1 MSYGAST
8 AELKSAPADTERDS
22 QIHAQTGPEPMA
34 YLRLDTGEVIGV
46 PASDATYL
54 NNEFDKWNRLIYEQ
68 LLANQVLAV
77 CDSRLEAIA
86 RQLAVQEKS
95 ISLDVI
101 QESEKAQG
109 FALEWREQ
117 ATESLRKELAP
128 LDKLGGTGKKL
139 IELIPLVEK
148 PGDSPAKH
156 ERGKDNGE
164 WKLDGINP
172 KNAWSFKSAAGIRD
186 HFKQVERYKG
196 VGPLRTMPSDKLK
209 TSWPKFKD
217 ANATKWSEVYK
228 EGKDGKRKVDK
239 AKMRQYLGEQVQNLA
254 KVKSADFFK
263 LEISN
268 TGTLGPEVLA
278 NWNANATFSKEGKLV
293 FGDTQLG
300 DIDLS
305 AEAAAMR
312 YFSGGSL
319 SGEIAPLKGNVNIK
333 AEGSAEIAFA
343 EGKAGASLFLPS
355 KEGIML
361 YLLDIEQ
368 IAAISKGKPMPGKP
382 YDMGAIRMVAAA
394 ELKGVIGVSL
404 AGEISLGVAM
414 KDVETTDLDG
424 KKKAAKEARVS
435 GRRKKNKRARKID
448 VTGKSTEWKDTAGL
462 AAEVSFFAGAKG
474 GLELK
479 GSLQWRNPH
488 NDKKE
493 FEAMASIAPELQGQA
508 GIGAS
513 AKVMVDYVDG
523 VFRVTAHAG
532 ICFGVGAEGT
542 VSFAVGVKQIASF
555 IFWLYYN
562 LLHVGFKNLVILSK
576 AAFDAFK
583 YLTYLMVC
591 QGKKVEEY
599 FLHAE
604 EGLKELFAKA
614 EKDYK
619 KAQASYNLGKR
630 ILANPNQTR
639 FSPPETKGILI
650 YQLTRHGEDSFA
662 VEPGLGSSYLRTQ
675 KGAVLAILHQTQ
687 LKADIENVIQH
698 IGPKGAKGNFDANLD
713 MLKEFFAL
721 EGPGGLNLPGTTTQE
736 DEFRSM
742 MRNAGFSGQQL
753 ASARGSLGGEM
764 DRVAMNGDFGSW
776 YDSVTDAL
784 KDEPTRGYVAVAND
798 SMQYALQRDSGEDH
812 PLFASADGG
821 FYSQTA

>member
-22 QIHAQTGPEPMA
+22 QIHAQAAPEPNA

-46 PASDATYL
+46 PAADHTQL
-54 NNEFDKWNRLIYEQ
+54 NNVFDKWNRLVYEQ
-68 LLANQVLAV
+68 LLANEVLAV
-77 CDSRLEAIA
+77 CDARLEAIA
-86 RQLAVQEKS
+86 HELAVREKS
-95 ISLDVI
+95 VPETIIL
-101 QESEKAQG
+101 EAEKAQG
-109 FALEWREQ
+109 FALEWREK
-117 ATESLRKELAP
+117 ATEKLRTELTP

-139 IELIPLVEK
+139 VELVPLVEK
-148 PGDSPAKH
+148 EGDSPAKF
-156 ERGKDNGE
+156 ERGKDDGQ
-164 WKLDGINP
+164 WKLDGTDL
-172 KNAWSFKSAAGIRD
+172 KKSWGFKSAAGIRD
-186 HFKQVERYKG
+186 HFTQTERYKG
-196 VGPLRTMPSDKLK
+196 VGPLRTIPSDKLK
-209 TSWPKFKD
+209 SSWPKFKD
-217 ANATKWSEVYK
+217 DKSMKWAEVYK
-228 EGKDGKRKVDK
+228 EGKDGKRKIDR
-239 AKMRQYLGEQVQNLA
+239 AKMRQYLGEQVQGL
-254 KVKSADFFK
+254 KLKSKDFVK

-278 NWNANATFSKEGKLV
+278 NWNANATFNKEGKLV

-312 YFSGGSL
+312 YFTGGSL
-319 SGEIAPLKGNVNIK
+319 SGDIAPLKGNVNIK

-368 IAAISKGKPMPGKP
+368 IHALGKGKAMPGKP
-382 YDMGAIRMVAAA
+382 YDMGAVRMVAAA
-394 ELKGVIGVSL
+394 ELKGVIGVSI
-404 AGEISLGVAM
+404 AGEVSLGVAM
-414 KDVETTDLDG
+414 KDIETTDLDG
-424 KKKAAKEARVS
+424 KKKSAKEARLS
-435 GRRKKNKRARKID
+435 GKRNKNKRARKID
-448 VTGKSTEWKDTAGL
+448 VTGKADDWKNTAGVT
-462 AAEVSFFAGAKG
+462 AEVNLFAGAKG

-488 NDKKE
+488 NEKKA

-513 AKVMVDYVDG
+513 AKLMIDYVDG

-542 VSFAVGVKQIASF
+542 VSFAVNVKQIASF

-562 LLHVGFKNLVILSK
+562 LLHVGFRNLVIISK
-576 AAFDAFK
+576 RGFEAFQ

-591 QGKKVEEY
+591 QGKKVEDY
-599 FLHAE
+599 FLKIGSALGNE
-604 EGLKELFAKA
+604 VAGIQAAYE
-614 EKDYK
+614 
-619 KAQASYNLGKR
+619 KAQASYDLGQR
-630 ILANPNQTR
+630 ILANPDQTR

-650 YQLTRHGEDSFA
+650 YQLTRHGKNSFL
-662 VEPGLGSSYLRTQ
+662 VEPGLGSGYLHSQ
-675 KGAVLAILHQTQ
+675 KEAVLTILRQTQ

-698 IGPKGAKGNFDANLD
+698 IASDGAKGSFSTNLM
-713 MLKEFFAL
+713 MLKNFFAL
-721 EGPGGLNLPGTTTQE
+721 EGPGGLDLPGTTTQE
-736 DEFRSM
+736 DDFRNM
-742 MRNAGFSGQQL
+742 MRKASLSGQQL
-753 ASARGSLGGEM
+753 SSTRGSLSGEV
-764 DRVAMNGDFGSW
+764 DQVAMNGDFGSW
-776 YDSVTDAL
+776 YDTVSDVL

-798 SMQYALQRDSGEDH
+798 TMQYALQRDSRGDH